1 MKENN
6 SHNKTK
12 LMVLTGL
19 FIALGIILP
28 FFTGQFRRIGKMLL
42 PMHIP
47 VMLCGLVCGPSYG
60 LICGIVTPILR
71 SLLFGMP
78 VLFPSAAA
86 MSFELSAYGF
96 ILGALYKRSNNSKVI
111 SLYINLIISMLSG
124 RVIWGIIMCI
134 FMLVKGSTFTFGMF
148 ITGAFADAFPG
159 IILQLILIPSVM
171 ALLHKAGFKNRN

>member
-47 VMLCGLVCGPSYG
+47 VMLCGLVCGTSYG

-124 RVIWGIIMCI
+124 RVIWGDNYVYIYAC
-134 FMLVKGSTFTFGMF
+134 KGKYFYIRYVYHGRVCRCVSGYNSP
-148 ITGAFADAFPG
+148 AYSD
-159 IILQLILIPSVM
+159 SVRYGV
-171 ALLHKAGFKNRN
+171 AA